1 MNKHKM
7 SKKLL
12 ATIMTFAML
21 ITMFPSG
28 VFAQDSGNDYQNG
41 QVVSGTDDQKIS
53 AENNGVT
60 VNKYVTKDGDKYNLT
75 LEGYAS
81 NQLTT
86 TSTSTPL
93 DIVLVLDV
101 SGSMD
106 ENIIDASDTWK
117 EVYSDELDTS
127 KTYYIEG
134 KRNHIPVRYH
144 EGNRYFEGGWYPD
157 YEWEPIEPKT
167 SESDNDRNHVQFYT
181 HVTTEP
187 VTKLEA
193 LKTAVN
199 NFTTE
204 VNKKNQEITNESNKH
219 RIALIKFSGDIA
231 NSIGND
237 TYENRGYE
245 YNNTQVMNDF
255 TSDKS
260 VLDTNVNSIEVA
272 GSTAADYGLELAND
286 VIDGQQWGPSLKGS
300 RDNAKKVVI
309 FFTDGEPNH
318 GTVQAGQEFESNI
331 ANSAIEKA
339 HDLKENNVTIYSVGV
354 FENESYEI
362 NRYMN
367 GISSNYPDATGY
379 YGNNLGTQKDDK
391 YYFTADDPEGLT
403 NVFEGIAED
412 VTTGDLEVN
421 PDKDATLEDT
431 LSQYFDLPA
440 GITKDQVKVKYV
452 EATGYDP
459 EKGFTF
465 ANEASEMPEGT
476 DIHVDIDEENE
487 NIKVSGFDY
496 KANAASYEKQDDG
509 TYKVSGGKL
518 VVTFKI
524 EVDEN
529 ACLLDPVENGQ
540 YPTNDTKDS
549 KAKLAYKANDQA
561 EDNNAVTALNESP
574 KVYFDNTKFDAN
586 GTDVTIQVYLDGNKV
601 DPDQYVTLTR
611 KTGTNDN
618 WTYFNRVDK
627 SDNVLTYDFNYNP
640 DPESGFNCVDINVAL
655 NKDDVVLQGVHSY
668 QSHGKGGTNNV
679 SPESNGTYTVDNIA
693 SDEKADTV
701 DCTIYLRTKYSAEY
715 YLDGD
720 KQTDSLTDNTVY
732 LAGEDV
738 DGTTP
743 EGEKPGDGQSKWMD
757 WKNDGYATSITVKPL
772 PQGNVSG
779 WTLDGEQVSAGAT
792 VNVGENVD
800 KADNHVFKFYAT
812 TVQQYKIT
820 INYEDQDG
828 KVLQPKHTETQDKN
842 YEYNFTVGSE
852 VLPKT
857 ITTDDGTHYAFNRIK
872 EGSLSGT
879 LTGNVNITAEYLLD
893 ENENGMPDE
902 YEVTVTYKVVNGT
915 WSDGK
920 TEEITKDFVIA
931 EFDGSKWTAKDVTL
945 GTTIP
950 QGMKANVG
958 YDQNSGKWNA
968 DIKAD
973 TKVTEDVTYTYTFDA
988 QMYAVTIEYQNEEGK
1003 ELKANFTDEA
1013 QKSGSDYSYAV
1024 SDDESGDIPFI
1035 IKDGDTQY
1043 VYDRLAKDSA
1053 ALSGK
1058 LDGNKTITA
1067 IYAIDENGNNI
1078 PDKYEVTVT
1087 YKVENGTW
1095 SDGGSD
1101 PIKENFVIKEF
1112 KDGQWIDKAQALGDT
1127 IPQGMK
1133 ANTGYDPESGKWD
1146 ADIDT
1151 DTAVTKDATYT
1162 YKFTEQK
1169 YTLTYNATSG
1179 HFGEVEADTA
1189 VASDLAADTYILW
1202 TENGAGQKP
1211 DGDVTF
1217 PTHDPEGTGEDAVN
1231 IYFAYWTTEE
1241 PAEGADY
1248 VFDKGDKGIPA
1259 KADSVT
1265 IENGNVE
1272 VFAVWGYDRNGNE
1285 KPDITEETYNLIYDV
1300 NGGYF
1305 TTGNGEEADKVQTQS
1320 VTDLLADDYPIWHK
1334 NELGKEDGTI
1344 PSGVAWPYHDDKDG
1358 VPVALIGWSSEKLDT
1373 IYDDGDELPDSIIED
1388 NVTIVD
1394 QDVTVYAVWGY
1405 DRNGNGTPDVNEDQ
1419 YTLTYHS
1426 TSGYFGDAENKDAV
1440 VSGLLAK
1447 DYDLWTKTGE
1457 DTYTGTIPENV
1468 AWPTHDQAAA
1478 PVGSVIADEGTNVN
1492 VAFIG
1497 WSTEDPGDK
1506 IYAAGEAYPATTDKV
1521 TIPPTDTGAANED
1534 VYAVWGYDENGDGIA
1549 DAQQIVIVPADITIY
1564 QGGEGYE
1571 GVVEG
1576 ENGTNIGENHEG
1588 LPEPGYYLILPYQL
1602 DEELEGADNTIDLTG
1617 KLHLHYTNAAGQDAR
1632 DWDLALYNETAGKDG
1647 NKVAADRDHDGIVED
1662 GEFYYVYQLKQSE
1675 GNNYPVRLE
1684 IKDGDTFKTTDD
1696 FDFAIDSLYETY
1708 PMRLYN
1714 TPDLDRELV
1723 TAQIK
1728 VNGNWTD
1735 VNSEDVFGEG
1745 TVRGIARGFGTLTI
1759 RGTVDEEPVSTI
1771 GTEAPADDVTQI
1783 TAVESGT
1790 EKNVY
1795 NVNSSDIPVINQ
1807 DAVQFLADT
1816 IVDPEGTSTAQL
1828 KDAAQAENSA
1838 IGDDYTFDFS
1848 YLDLVDTSNGNAY
1861 VTLADEE
1868 NMSVDL
1874 YWPYPEDMDKSEP
1887 VYIVHYDGL
1896 DRDFNGANLADELN
1910 KGDVSVN
1917 VYSVD
1922 SDEFTLTD
1930 TGNGYKITT
1939 STFSPFAIVYKQEQS
1954 VTPDPG
1960 PGGGGDPDR
1969 PGLNL
1974 EDHYSYIVGYPEDYR
1989 TGEATDDESLWPV
2002 KPQGKITR
2010 AEVATIFYRLLNNE
2024 TRTENWTTSNDF
2036 TDVDAGD
2043 WYNTPISTLSSMGII
2058 VGYNDGSFQPNAPI
2072 TRAEFAAIAVRFYQ
2086 NNDVNYEEGL
2096 FTDIDGSEWFAD
2108 AIAAAYEH
2116 GIIGGYVDGSFQ
2128 PNNQITRAEA
2138 AAIVNRTTDRFPDKD
2153 HLLDAAEMRTW
2164 PDNADPDAWYYADI
2178 QEATNSHE
2186 YYKMDDPDG
2195 EEGDQIEQWTERG
2208 EDVDWDAVE
2217 AYQES
2222 VH

>member
-28 VFAQDSGNDYQNG
+28 VFAAPEGGGNGYENG
-41 QVVSGTDDQKIS
+41 QVVSGTEQAPVTNS
-53 AENNGVT
+53 ANGVT
-60 VNKYVTKDGDKYNLT
+60 VNKYVTGDAESGYKLT

-81 NQLTT
+81 NKLTT

-106 ENIIDASDTWK
+106 EDFSSETIVYQ
-117 EVYSDELDTS
+117 EVYDI
-127 KTYYIEG
+127 KWNGTYYIKSG
-134 KRNHIPVRYH
+134 DGYSRL
-144 EGNRYFEGGWYPD
+144 NRDEDGWYLGKYWWKD
-157 YEWEPIEPKT
+157 YYEPMT
-167 SESDNDRNHVQFYT
+167 SENDSDKDHVQFYERSK
-181 HVTTEP
+181 VP
-187 VTKLEA
+187 AQSKLEA
-193 LKTAVN
+193 LQGAVETFIKNVEDNAKEN
-199 NFTTE
+199 N
-204 VNKKNQEITNESNKH
+204 VDHQIS
-219 RIALIKFSGDIA
+219 LVKFSGRE
-231 NSIGND
+231 NNQIGDNIYRYD
-237 TYENRGYE
+237 RNTYNYS
-245 YNNTQVMNDF
+245 QIVKQL
-255 TSDKS
+255 TSVRNGGADQLIS
-260 VLDTNVNSIEVA
+260 AVDDLSAA
-272 GSTAADYGLELAND
+272 GSTRSDNGLKRAQAALE
-286 VIDGQQWGPSLKGS
+286 SS
-300 RDNAKKVVI
+300 RENAKKVVVM
-309 FFTDGEPNH
+309 FTDGEPNDFS
-318 GTVQAGQEFESNI
+318 GFDNDVARDAVEQAYQ
-331 ANSAIEKA
+331 
-339 HDLKENNVTIYSVGV
+339 LKKNDVTIYTIGV
-354 FENESYEI
+354 FNNADPDDI
-362 NRYMN
+362 NGQFNKYMN
-367 GISSNYPDATGY
+367 AVSSNYPEAHSSNY
-379 YGNNLGTQKDDK
+379 YWNSVQLGNRNPDGKD
-391 YYFTADDPEGLT
+391 YYFAAESADSLT
-403 NVFEGIAED
+403 DVFEGIAED
-412 VTTGDLEVN
+412 VTTETLEVY
-421 PDKDATLEDT
+421 PDAESELVDT
-431 LSQYFDLPA
+431 LSQYFNLPEEFNENKDVKIQFA
-440 GITKDQVKVKYV
+440 EAYKTEDGEIAFHEPTDEIPGNPGITVTRDGDTLTVTGFNYKD
-452 EATGYDP
+452 
-459 EKGFTF
+459 
-465 ANEASEMPEGT
+465 
-476 DIHVDIDEENE
+476 
-487 NIKVSGFDY
+487 
-496 KANAASYEKQDDG
+496 NAVTISDDG
-509 TYKVSGGKL
+509 SVSGGKL
-518 VVTFKI
+518 VVTFPI
-524 EVDEN
+524 DVDVN
-529 ACLLDPVENGQ
+529 ACLLAPAENGQ
-540 YPTNDTKDS
+540 YDTNSTAEGT
-549 KAKLAYKANDQA
+549 KAKLSYKESDAQDAGMKATVLGN
-561 EDNNAVTALNESP
+561 SP
-574 KVYFDNTKFDAN
+574 KVYFDNTTFDAN
-586 GTDVTIQVYLDGNKV
+586 GTDVTVQVYVDGEKKDNPLDYV
-601 DPDQYVTLTR
+601 SIDRDQRDTA
-611 KTGTNDN
+611 KD
-618 WTYFNRVDK
+618 YFNLVNTTD
-627 SDNVLTYDFNYNP
+627 DGVLTYDFNYNT
-640 DPESGFNCVDINVAL
+640 DNGYNMVDLKVTL
-655 NKDDVVLQGVHSY
+655 NDKDTYLLQGVTSY
-668 QSHGKGGTNNV
+668 QSHGSKGTDNV
-679 SPESNGTYTVDNIA
+679 RDAGAADGIYIVDNVT
-693 SDEKADTV
+693 ADGTESV
-701 DCTIYLRTKYSAEY
+701 DCTIYLRTAYSAEY

-720 KQTDSLTDNTVY
+720 LQGGNLTDNTVY

-738 DGTTP
+738 DASTP
-743 EGEKPGDGQSKWMD
+743 DKEKPGTGQSAWMD
-757 WKNDGYATSITVKPL
+757 WKNSDYATSITLKDL
-772 PQGNVSG
+772 PVVSG
-779 WTLDGEQVSAGAT
+779 SVVDGWYLSDDT
-792 VNVGENVD
+792 D
-800 KADNHVFKFYAT
+800 KAESPVSVAENTNKAENNVFKFNAT
-812 TVQQYKIT
+812 TAKLYNIT
-820 INYEDQDG
+820 INYVDDKGQTLKESMLIDDIVNGTERNFDVSTNDTGDIPLIIQKGDDQYVFNRLTEGDWTVKIDG
-828 KVLQPKHTETQDKN
+828 KNAE
-842 YEYNFTVGSE
+842 
-852 VLPKT
+852 
-857 ITTDDGTHYAFNRIK
+857 
-872 EGSLSGT
+872 
-879 LTGNVNITAEYLLD
+879 ITAEYLLD
-893 ENENGMPDE
+893 SDEDGTPDA
-902 YEVTVTYKVVNGT
+902 YEATVTYKVENGI
-915 WSDGK
+915 WEGEGGSEPI
-920 TEEITKDFVIA
+920 EEDFVIKQ
-931 EFDGSKWTAKDVTL
+931 FDPDTNTWVDTNVTL
-945 GTTIP
+945 GDTIP
-950 QGMKANVG
+950 TAKADTG
-958 YDQNSGKWNA
+958 YDQSTGKWDA
-968 DIKAD
+968 TIDET
-973 TKVTEDVTYTYTFDA
+973 TKVTGDVTYTFTFA
-988 QMYAVTIEYQNEEGK
+988 QQKYAVTIKYQNEDGDTI
-1003 ELKANFTDEA
+1003 KADFTDKA
-1013 QKSGSDYSYAV
+1013 DIVNSDYSYAV
-1024 SDDESGDIPFI
+1024 SEDETGDVPFI

-1043 VYDRLAKDSA
+1043 VYDRLAQDSDP
-1053 ALSGK
+1053 LSGT

-1067 IYAIDENGNNI
+1067 VYAVDENENEI

-1087 YKVENGTW
+1087 YKVVNGTW
-1095 SDGGSD
+1095 SDD
-1101 PIKENFVIKEF
+1101 ETKNITQDFVIAEFDGSKWNAKE
-1112 KDGQWIDKAQALGDT
+1112 QTLGST

-1133 ANTGYDPESGKWD
+1133 ANDGYDQNSGKWD
-1146 ADIDT
+1146 QDIKAET
-1151 DTAVTKDATYT
+1151 KVTEDVTYT
-1162 YKFTEQK
+1162 YEFTEQK
-1169 YTLTYNATSG
+1169 YTLTYDATSG
-1179 HFGEVEADTA
+1179 SFGNDTKTA
-1189 VASDLAADTYILW
+1189 QASDLINGTYELW
-1202 TENGAGQKP
+1202 TGGENGTKP
-1211 DGDVTF
+1211 DGEVTF
-1217 PTHDPEGTGEDAVN
+1217 PSHDPEGTGEEAVN
-1231 IYFAYWTTEE
+1231 IYFAYWTMTE
-1241 PAEGADY
+1241 PGTDANY
-1248 VFDKGDKGIPA
+1248 VFDKGDEGIPA
-1259 KADSVT
+1259 KAETVT
-1265 IENGNVE
+1265 IENQGVE
-1272 VFAVWGYDRNGNE
+1272 VYAVWSYDRNGNGE
-1285 KPDITEETYNLIYDV
+1285 PDITEKTYSLIYDV

-1305 TTGNGEEADKVQTQS
+1305 TTGDAEEDKVQTQS

-1344 PSGVAWPYHDDKDG
+1344 PAGVAWPYHDDKDG

-1373 IYDDGDELPDSIIED
+1373 IYDDGDELPASIID
-1388 NVTIVD
+1388 GNVTIVD
-1394 QDVTVYAVWGY
+1394 KDVTVYAVWGY
-1405 DRNGNGTPDVNEDQ
+1405 DRNGNGTPDVKEDQ

-1549 DAQQIVIVPADITIY
+1549 DAQQIVITPADITIY

-1632 DWDLALYNETAGKDG
+1632 DWDLALYNETAGTDG

-1735 VNSEDVFGEG
+1735 VNDESVLGEG

-1759 RGTVDEEPVSTI
+1759 RGTVDEEPVTTI
-1771 GTEAPADDVTQI
+1771 GTEAPIDEVTQI
-1783 TAVESGT
+1783 TAVESGK
-1790 EKNVY
+1790 EDNVY
-1795 NVNSSDIPVINQ
+1795 NVNGSGIPVIDQ

-1828 KDAAQAENSA
+1828 KEAAQAENTA
-1838 IGDDYTFDFS
+1838 ITDDYTFDFS

-1861 VTLADEE
+1861 VTLADE
-1868 NMSVDL
+1868 NTMSVDL

-1910 KGDVSVN
+1910 KDDVSVN

-2024 TRTENWTTSNDF
+2024 TRTENWTTSNNF
-2036 TDVDAGD
+2036 TDVDADD